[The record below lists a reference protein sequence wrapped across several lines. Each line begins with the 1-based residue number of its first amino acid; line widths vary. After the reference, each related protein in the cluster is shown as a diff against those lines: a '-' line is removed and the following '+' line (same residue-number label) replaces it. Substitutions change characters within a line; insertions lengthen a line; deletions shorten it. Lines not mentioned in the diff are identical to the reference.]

1 MNTSSTPVNLRE
13 AIKNLDSLPA
23 LPLIAQKLL
32 ALKIDTDEG
41 QRQMLA
47 LIEQDP
53 QILAKV
59 IGLANSPALGTSRK
73 ISSISEA
80 AILLG
85 INRIK
90 SVATGMAMMSVKAG
104 TSSSNFNLHDL
115 WMHNLGIAFAMLAIG
130 KAMPKQNRP
139 QDDLVFLAGMLHDIG
154 YIALA
159 YLDPVR
165 SNELHTYQS
174 TTTNRSAMEI
184 EQSLLDICHDEL
196 GAELAKHWNLPNEII
211 SVIRY
216 HHTPDAADA
225 PKDQP
230 LIRMVYMAEK
240 MLPSFGMSE
249 QVDPGIRDSDW
260 EALNISPDKAEE
272 ILMQA
277 AEQAD
282 QATMFAANLG

>member
-1 MNTSSTPVNLRE
+1 MNTSGTSVNLRE

-32 ALKIDTDEG
+32 SLQIDTEEG
-41 QRQMLA
+41 QRQMLT

-59 IGLANSPALGTSRK
+59 IGLANSPMLGASRK

-80 AILLG
+80 VIILG

-90 SVATGMAMMSVKAG
+90 SVATGMAMMAVNTQTKTG
-104 TSSSNFNLHDL
+104 NFKLQDL

-130 KAMPKQNRP
+130 KAMPRQIRP
-139 QDDLVFLAGMLHDIG
+139 QDDTIFLAGMLHDIG
-154 YIALA
+154 YIALDF
-159 YLDPVR
+159 LDPQR
-165 SNELHTYQS
+165 SNELHTYQANS
-174 TTTNRSAMEI
+174 SGRTAMEI

-196 GAELAKHWNLPNEII
+196 GAELARHWNLPREII

-216 HHTPDAADA
+216 HHTPDAINA
-225 PKDQP
+225 PKDNP
-230 LIRMVYMAEK
+230 LIRMVYIAEK

-249 QVDPGIRDSDW
+249 QVDTGISDTDW
-260 EALNISPDKAEE
+260 EALNITPDKAEE
-272 ILMQA
+272 ILIQA

-282 QATMFAANLG
+282 QAALFAANLS

>member
-1 MNTSSTPVNLRE
+1 MDTSSTPINLRL

-32 ALKIDTDEG
+32 SLQIDSEDG

-53 QILAKV
+53 QILARV
-59 IGLANSPALGTSRK
+59 VGLANAPAIGSSRK
-73 ISSISEA
+73 ITSIAEA
-80 AILLG
+80 AIVLG
-85 INRIK
+85 TTRIK
-90 SVATGMAMMSVKAG
+90 SVATGMAMMSLKQRPG
-104 TSSSNFNLHDL
+104 NHHFNLHDL
-115 WMHNLGIAFAMLAIG
+115 WMHNLGIAFAMIALG
-130 KAMPKQNRP
+130 KAMPRQFRP
-139 QDDLVFLAGMLHDIG
+139 QDDYIFLAGMLHDIG
-154 YIALA
+154 YIALD

-165 SNELHTYQS
+165 SNELHTYQAAAPQ
-174 TTTNRSAMEI
+174 RSAIDI
-184 EQSLLDICHDEL
+184 ERSLLDVCHDEL
-196 GAELAKHWNLPNEII
+196 GAELARHWNLPSEII

-225 PKDQP
+225 PKNQP
-230 LIRMVYMAEK
+230 LIRMVYIAEK

-249 QVDPGIRDSDW
+249 QVDQGISDTDW
-260 EALNISPDKAEE
+260 ASLHISPDQAEE

-282 QATMFAANLG
+282 QAALFASNMG

>member
-1 MNTSSTPVNLRE
+1 MTTSSTPVNLRE

-32 ALKIDTDEG
+32 SLQIDTDEG
-41 QRQMLA
+41 QRQMLS

-59 IGLANSPALGTSRK
+59 IGLANSPMIGASRK

-80 AILLG
+80 SIILG

-90 SVATGMAMMSVKAG
+90 SVATGMAMMAVKTKA
-104 TSSSNFNLHDL
+104 TSGNFNLQDL
-115 WMHNLGIAFAMLAIG
+115 WMHNLGIAFAALAIG
-130 KAMPKQNRP
+130 KAMPRQSRP
-139 QDDLVFLAGMLHDIG
+139 QDDNIFLAGMLHDIG
-154 YIALA
+154 YIALDF
-159 YLDPVR
+159 LDPQR
-165 SNELHTYQS
+165 SNELHTYQANS
-174 TTTNRSAMEI
+174 SSRTAMEI
-184 EQSLLDICHDEL
+184 ERSLLDICHDEL
-196 GAELAKHWNLPNEII
+196 GAELARHWNLPNDII
-211 SVIRY
+211 QVIRY
-216 HHTPDAADA
+216 HHTPDAINA

-230 LIRMVYMAEK
+230 LIRIVYIAEK

-249 QVDPGIRDSDW
+249 QVETGISDSDW

-272 ILMQA
+272 IMLQA

-282 QATMFAANLG
+282 QAALFAANLS